1 MQVQVQVQV
10 MNTGIVEGALAVILG
25 MHSRFC
31 RVIHFTLDSQAAAE
45 SEYSISCVHLAV
57 ATTGVIAV
65 CSGKKVCYKT
75 SQIDKYGHNGETSN

>member
-45 SEYSISCVHLAV
+45 SE
-57 ATTGVIAV
+57 
-65 CSGKKVCYKT
+65 
-75 SQIDKYGHNGETSN
+75 